1 MVSTGCKGLWDEAP
15 RQIHR
20 CFPDPEMKPDCRMSR
35 CWPRSQQQTRT
46 HRLHRRWKFGA
57 ASGWGSPRFLWYP
70 GQPSIPGILACLAS
84 LQMPSTPHPLSQAQ
98 DQHQPLGSPCVSQ
111 KRCPFTWASE
121 AAPMHSPARSSHEQW
136 VQNRNS
142 SRWQPCPTIVTDPHE
157 LLPPCPSPQPA
168 DPESHPPGRRDL
180 SPGPLCQ
187 HPLLQCLFCPLHFHH
202 LVLDRFL
209 LQLWSWPWTRTDRL
223 ICTSGSRTE
232 EGGGEWN
239 AYSILRHFQEILHTH
254 LYTHLF
260 CCQNLT
266 TRWPEFNYKASGYL
280 PGNLENTVY
289 SRRSSTWI
297 KWEFQV
303 WGLPICATLILV
315 WRNKYTCDS
324 FYLEDWTSGM
334 KTKRIKMA
342 VGECALVWIKP
353 ICNQS
358 HKNPR
363 WKRMRLPRWVQNLV
377 LAWFY
382 LPSSIVCRIVC
393 PWLDVTLE
401 KISAG

>member
-1 MVSTGCKGLWDEAP
+1 MLRIQNPFNSLSMCRVHVTLLLLTNLWDGCSNYTP
-15 RQIHR
+15 LQMR
-20 CFPDPEMKPDCRMSR
+20 K
-35 CWPRSQQQTRT
+35 
-46 HRLHRRWKFGA
+46 L
-57 ASGWGSPRFLWYP
+57 GWGEV
-70 GQPSIPGILACLAS
+70 ILNRLC
-84 LQMPSTPHPLSQAQ
+84 SQAVAG
-98 DQHQPLGSPCVSQ
+98 LGFECRQ
-111 KRCPFTWASE
+111 
-121 AAPMHSPARSSHEQW
+121 AACRAHGHTPARSGHEQW

-142 SRWQPCPTIVTDPHE
+142 SRWQPCPTTVNDPHE

-168 DPESHPPGRRDL
+168 DPESHPPGRHDL

-187 HPLLQCLFCPLHFHH
+187 HPLLQCLFCPLHFDH

-223 ICTSGSRTE
+223 IFTSGSRTE

-239 AYSILRHFQEILHTH
+239 AYSILRHLPEILHTH

-266 TRWPEFNYKASGYL
+266 THWPEFNYKASGYL

-289 SRRSSTWI
+289 SRRPSTWI

-353 ICNQS
+353 ISNQS

-363 WKRMRLPRWVQNLV
+363 WKCIRLPCWVQNLV

-382 LPSSIVCRIVC
+382 LPLSIVCRIVC
-393 PWLDVTLE
+393 PWLDVMLE
-401 KISAG
+401 KISAV